1 MTDDLAHFLESLRP
15 GLGDPKVGDFFAQG
29 VLDSL
34 GLITLVS
41 SLEERYEI
49 FIDVADIVPD
59 NFRNL
64 AAIRA
69 LLARCGPEASEP
81 GAATTL
87 G

>member
-15 GLGDPKVGDFFAQG
+15 GLGDPRVGDFFAQG

-49 FIDVADIVPD
+49 FIDVADIVPE

-64 AAIRA
+64 GAIRA
-69 LLARCGPEASEP
+69 LLAGCGAEASEP
-81 GAATTL
+81 RTAPPPK
-87 G
+87 

>member
-1 MTDDLAHFLESLRP
+1 MTDDLALLLRSIRP
-15 GLGDPKVGDFFAQG
+15 GLDNPDVEDFFARG

-41 SLEERYEI
+41 SLEERYGV
-49 FIDVADIVPD
+49 FIDVADIVPE

-69 LLARCGPEASEP
+69 LLARSDVRSAGT
-81 GAATTL
+81 GA
-87 G
+87 